1 LTLRF
6 FCGKNYLVDDKK
18 TYILIIDDDKKF
30 IARAKDTLAILG
42 DVVID
47 EGYSEADFYS
57 LFKPG
62 KYNAV
67 ILDLRLESGYEGM
80 NLLEYA
86 LNEDPEAPIIVLTGY
101 ASIETA
107 IRSLKLGAKDYLEKE
122 HYQDKPFLAMIERII
137 IEDKARKMAE
147 QMTSAAAAE
156 NQIIGDDIKIKKLLK
171 VADWLAAEKESP
183 ILIVGEEGTEKE
195 EMAGYIYK
203 KSGAHG
209 KFLKRVLGTDE
220 RGIVAELF
228 GDDKEPGS
236 IKQAQGGV
244 LYLEEV
250 FRLNNDT
257 QQMLL
262 DFIDTGVLK
271 KDKKKQGPKVKVQL
285 ILSTSPMSIQ
295 VEKNKSFYY
304 RVKTPEL
311 FIPPLKE
318 RGDDILLLAQYY
330 LSRLKGCGKTSADG
344 ITDEVSEIFRD
355 YTWPGNLLEL
365 KQVIESAALRAR
377 LEEDSKIKTRHL
389 PFDLQRGIH
398 DNPDSQTLDLDKIL
412 ARTTLQYMKIALE
425 KSGGAKLE
433 AYRFLG
439 YPEAK
444 RGTLNSRLK
453 KIFQTY
459 PDLAGKFPDIYR
471 VYMEE

>member
-1 LTLRF
+1 
-6 FCGKNYLVDDKK
+6 VDERK

-30 IARAKDTLAILG
+30 IERAKDTLTYLG
-42 DVVID
+42 DIVID
-47 EGYSEADFYS
+47 EGYTEADFYS

-107 IRSLKLGAKDYLEKE
+107 IKSLKLGAKDYLEKE
-122 HYQDKPFLAMIERII
+122 HYQDKPFLGMIERII

-147 QMTSAAAAE
+147 QIASSSAQE
-156 NQIIGDDIKIKKLLK
+156 NQIIGNDIKIKKLVK
-171 VADWLAAEKESP
+171 VADWLATEKESP

-195 EMAGYIYK
+195 EFAEYIYK
-203 KSGAHG
+203 KSGARG
-209 KFLKRVLGTDE
+209 KFLKRMIGTTEKNIRD
-220 RGIVAELF
+220 ELF
-228 GDDKEPGS
+228 GDDKNQGL

-250 FRLNNDT
+250 FRLTNDI
-257 QQMLL
+257 QQLL
-262 DFIDTGVLK
+262 LEFIDSGVLK
-271 KDKKKQGPKVKVQL
+271 KDKKKQGQKVKVQL
-285 ILSTSPMSIQ
+285 ILSASPSSLH
-295 VEKNKSFYY
+295 VEKNKNLNLPFYY

-311 FIPPLKE
+311 FIPPLRE
-318 RGDDILLLAQYY
+318 RGDDIMLLAQYY
-330 LSRLKGCGKTSADG
+330 LSRLKNKGKTT
-344 ITDEVSEIFRD
+344 TDAISEEVCEIFRD
-355 YTWPGNLLEL
+355 YPWPGNLLEL
-365 KQVIESAALRAR
+365 KQVIESSALRAK
-377 LEEDSKIKTRHL
+377 LEEGRKIKPQHL
-389 PFDLQRGIH
+389 PFELQKGFH
-398 DNPDSQTLDLDKIL
+398 NPGDSEPLNLDKIL
-412 ARTTLQYMKIALE
+412 ARTTLQYLKVALE

-433 AYRFLG
+433 AYRYLG

-453 KIFQTY
+453 KIFQSF
-459 PDLAGKFPDIYR
+459 PDLAGKFPEIYK